1 MRYIVALI
9 ISVGIL
15 ALGWTVSH
23 SVMLAARQSA
33 EAGEVLSSSQRVL
46 VSATAWFIRLL
57 PFMVILLP
65 FVALVIARVI
75 PPRKTRHLS

>member
-33 EAGEVLSSSQRVL
+33 EAGEVLSSSRVL